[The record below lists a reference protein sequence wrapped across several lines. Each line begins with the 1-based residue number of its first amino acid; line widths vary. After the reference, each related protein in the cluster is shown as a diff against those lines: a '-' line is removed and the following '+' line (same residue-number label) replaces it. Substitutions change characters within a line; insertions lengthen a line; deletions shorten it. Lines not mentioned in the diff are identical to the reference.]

1 MAVNVTIEDK
11 RIISKKYKVED
22 FLFESMG
29 YGVADDVFRLVEGKT
44 GDVTIV
50 YSKKNLERGIELST
64 KKKKVNLRMSLPT
77 GEDEIIFFY
86 DYVKKICSLFHTTV
100 FEREGERSLLT
111 QIPSYI
117 EYDRNASIGA
127 LQMMEENL
135 ENGTYASL
143 SLYAVYNPIA
153 IDKKD
158 LCLISKDLQKLGTF
172 LEEKQSIDAYYG
184 SATIY
189 QKPDHTMFGIYT
201 LTEGV
206 LSIFPLEPTVMIDK
220 TKIETIYI
228 SFAFDEKVQGIMKY
242 QDFLSNID
250 KDNLYDCGHF
260 LVQLKK
266 EKMKELLKIY
276 QIEM

>member
-11 RIISKKYKVED
+11 RMIPKKYHVED
-22 FLFESMG
+22 FIFEGMSC
-29 YGVADDVFRLVEGKT
+29 GVMDDAFRLMEGKT
-44 GDVTIV
+44 GELTIV
-50 YSKKNLERGIELST
+50 YGKEKVQRGIELST

-77 GEDEIIFFY
+77 SEDEILFFY

-100 FEREGERSLLT
+100 FEREGERSSLT

-135 ENGTYASL
+135 ENGTYATL

-158 LCLISKDLQKLGTF
+158 LYLISKDLQKLGTF

-189 QKPDHTMFGIYT
+189 QKPDHTMLGIYT
-201 LTEGV
+201 LTEDV

-228 SFAFDEKVQGIMKY
+228 SFVFDEKMQGIMKY
-242 QDFLSNID
+242 QDFLSNIN
-250 KDNLYDCGHF
+250 KDHLYDCGHF

-266 EKMKELLKIY
+266 EKMGELLETY

>member
-100 FEREGERSLLT
+100 FEREGELSSLT

-158 LCLISKDLQKLGTF
+158 LYLISKDLQKLGTF

-201 LTEGV
+201 LTEDV
-206 LSIFPLEPTVMIDK
+206 LSILPLEPTVMIDK

-228 SFAFDEKVQGIMKY
+228 SFAFDEKMQGIMKY
-242 QDFLSNID
+242 QDFLSNIN
-250 KDNLYDCGHF
+250 KDNLYDCSHF

-266 EKMKELLKIY
+266 EKMAELLETY